1 MFFWCHV
8 RLINPQNEN
17 AERKNR
23 EDKKVAAKLSY
34 SNIDFFLDINDYRL
48 IEDRFE
54 MVIDVFEYENKV
66 YPRCLKKISHSS
78 S

>member
-34 SNIDFFLDINDYRL
+34 SNIDFFLDINDYKL
-48 IEDRFE
+48 IEDR
-54 MVIDVFEYENKV
+54 
-66 YPRCLKKISHSS
+66 
-78 S
+78 